1 MNKLL
6 INNFFLILSFVVF
19 IFFGSISYLYAQT
32 SKYFC
37 VGESNHFYFSINEE
51 SQKITIGNKK
61 SQKYWTGN
69 PDLTFWH
76 TASGYSV
83 HEYTFDK
90 SFNKLSGKLEI
101 KSHNLITSADK
112 WHYYKCSISE

>member
-6 INNFFLILSFVVF
+6 INNFFNPIFCCIYIFWVNIIFIRTDIQVF
-19 IFFGSISYLYAQT
+19 L
-32 SKYFC
+32 C
-37 VGESNHFYFSINEE
+37 RESNHFYFSINEE

-61 SQKYWTGN
+61 PQKYWTGN

-83 HEYTFDK
+83 HEYTFNK

-112 WHYYKCSISE
+112 WHYYKCSIAE